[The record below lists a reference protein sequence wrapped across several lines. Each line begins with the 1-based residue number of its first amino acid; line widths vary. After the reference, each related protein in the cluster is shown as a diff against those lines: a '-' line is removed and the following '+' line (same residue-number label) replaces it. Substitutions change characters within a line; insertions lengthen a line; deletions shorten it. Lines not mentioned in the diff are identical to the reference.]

1 MTDWCPVRTF
11 ACRVGK
17 FRPEG
22 PYAAPE
28 REKRMKRA
36 LVLLIA
42 LLTAL
47 ALAVPVSAGVREK
60 SALFE
65 FETGEATR
73 GFTSLK
79 RNVDSVDVSVH
90 VRELTPGNAET
101 LWAVVFNNPDGCSA
115 PGCGEDDIFD
125 DSPDGFNDDGI
136 AAAKISVFWAGFG
149 GVANGGGNLNG
160 NITIQEEVSPG
171 QVLFGPGLLDAEA
184 AEIHFVVQDHGAST
198 GNPLQTTTFMGDC
211 NPDCADI
218 QFSIH
223 K

>member
-1 MTDWCPVRTF
+1 
-11 ACRVGK
+11 
-17 FRPEG
+17 
-22 PYAAPE
+22 
-28 REKRMKRA
+28 MKRA
-36 LVLLIA
+36 LVLLTA

-47 ALAVPVSAGVREK
+47 ALAVPAGAGAREK
-60 SALFE
+60 STLLE
-65 FETGEATR
+65 FEADEATR

-79 RNVDSVDVSVH
+79 RNADSVDVSVH
-90 VRELTPGNAET
+90 IRELTPGNAET

-125 DSPDGFNDDGI
+125 NDLTDGSPLNLAQV
-136 AAAKISVFWAGFG
+136 AAAQISVFWSGFG
-149 GVANGGGNLNG
+149 GVANGQGDLNG
-160 NITIQEEVSPG
+160 NITIDVDTFPGTDPG
-171 QVLFGPGLLDAEA
+171 QVLFGPGLVDSQ

-211 NPDCADI
+211 NPDCVDI